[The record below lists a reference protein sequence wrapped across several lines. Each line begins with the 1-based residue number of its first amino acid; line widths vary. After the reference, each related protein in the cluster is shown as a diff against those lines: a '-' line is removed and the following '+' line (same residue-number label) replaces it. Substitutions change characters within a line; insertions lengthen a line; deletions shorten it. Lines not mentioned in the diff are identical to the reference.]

1 MRVLPILLWS
11 VTLFA
16 SCATSK
22 MMTSGVHASEITEM
36 LKFEP
41 LSYISVIEKGNKST
55 FNDSLSIQ
63 TTKVL
68 SETLGMF
75 EKLPLVDMNHNT
87 NDSLRMREIEKEI
100 NFLVSSV
107 IYNKNIKNLTIP
119 PMIISSLKEHNK
131 HFGLIVIQSGFTRAK
146 GNFGGQVAKGIG
158 LGILTMGMYV
168 QSPIKSNSSIYAMI
182 VDAQNNDITFYN
194 QSLLQEK
201 EPMEKKTIEK
211 QLNMIFE
218 NYFWQRK

>member
-1 MRVLPILLWS
+1 MRTLPILLWI
-11 VTLFA
+11 VPLFA
-16 SCATSK
+16 SCAMSK
-22 MMTSGVHASEITEM
+22 MKTSEVQPSEITEM

-41 LSYISVIEKGNKST
+41 FSYISLIEKGNKST
-55 FNDSLSIQ
+55 FSDSLSIQ
-63 TTKVL
+63 TKKVL

-75 EKLPLVDMNHNT
+75 EKLPLVDMSRDT
-87 NDSLRMREIEKEI
+87 NDSLRVREIEKEV

-107 IYNKNIKNLTIP
+107 IYTKSIKNLTIP

-131 HFGLIVIQSGFTRAK
+131 RFGLIVIQSGFTRAK

-168 QSPIKSNSSIYAMI
+168 QSPIKSTSSIYAMI
-182 VDAQNNDITFYN
+182 VDAQNDEIAFYN

-201 EPMEKKTIEK
+201 EPTEKKIIEK

-218 NYFWQRK
+218 NYFWKEN